1 MDFIGFDLGKVAG
14 QVCIIT
20 QDGELIER
28 RIKTDREHISELL
41 AQRVPARVV
50 IESSTESEWVARY
63 LEEIGLEVVV
73 ADPNFSPMY
82 ATRSRKVKTDKRDAR
97 TLAEAC
103 RLGAYRPAH
112 RTSDRRRHVRAQL
125 AVREA
130 MVRTRSRYISLIS
143 ALLRRDGLRIRNSG
157 YTPTFLK
164 RLAGLEL
171 PAALSEEIAPLLT
184 LLRSLNEQIKR
195 AGEKLAHLAEGDEVV
210 ARLRTVPGVGVVTA
224 TSFVSTLDNAARFA
238 GAKEARAYLGLVPS
252 ERSSGERQQRG
263 HISKAG
269 PGRAR
274 HMLVEAA
281 WCILRR
287 RNATNASLHDWAA
300 DIAARRGSRVAVV
313 ALARKL
319 AGVLFAMWRDSTA
332 FAASPPQPGDVA
344 VATAA

>member
-1 MDFIGFDLGKVAG
+1 MDFIGFDLGKVSS

-41 AQRVPARVV
+41 GSRPTSRIL
-50 IESSTESEWVARY
+50 IESGTESEWVARF
-63 LEEIGLEVVV
+63 LEALGHEVVV
-73 ADPNFSPMY
+73 ADPNFAAMY

-112 RTSDRRRHVRAQL
+112 RTSDTQRHVRAQL

-130 MVRTRSRYISLIS
+130 MVRTRSRYISLVS
-143 ALLRRDGLRIRNSG
+143 TLLRRDGLRIHNSG

-164 RLAGLEL
+164 RLAQLEL
-171 PAALSEEIAPLLT
+171 SDSLRAEIAPLMV
-184 LLRSLNEQIKR
+184 LLQSLNEQIKQ
-195 AGEKLAHLAEGDEVV
+195 ADQQLAALAEGDEVL
-210 ARLRTVPGVGVVTA
+210 ARLRTVPGVGVITA
-224 TSFVSTLDNAARFA
+224 TSFVSTLDDAGRF
-238 GAKEARAYLGLVPS
+238 GCAKQARAYLGLVPS

-281 WCILRR
+281 WTILRR
-287 RNATNASLHDWAA
+287 RSATNAALHEWAA
-300 DIAARRGSRVAVV
+300 GIAARRGSRVAVI

-319 AGVLFAMWRDSTA
+319 AGILYAIWRDSTRFVA
-332 FAASPPQPGDVA
+332 QALKAEREAA
-344 VATAA
+344 

>member
-1 MDFIGFDLGKVAG
+1 
-14 QVCIIT
+14 
-20 QDGELIER
+20 
-28 RIKTDREHISELL
+28 
-41 AQRVPARVV
+41 
-50 IESSTESEWVARY
+50 
-63 LEEIGLEVVV
+63 VV

-112 RTSDRRRHVRAQL
+112 RTSDRQRHVRAQL
-125 AVREA
+125 AAREA

-143 ALLRRDGLRIRNSG
+143 ALLRRDWLRIRNGG
-157 YTPTFLK
+157 YAPSFLK

-171 PAALSEEIAPLLT
+171 PAALHEEVAPLLV
-184 LLRSLNEQIKR
+184 LLQSLNEQIKQ
-195 AGEKLAHLAEGDEVV
+195 ADEKLVRLAEGDELV

-224 TSFVSTLDNAARFA
+224 TSFVSTLDDASRFA

-263 HISKAG
+263 HISKAE

-287 RNATNASLHDWAA
+287 KNAANASLHDWAA
-300 DIAARRGSRVAVV
+300 GIAARRGSRVAVV

-319 AGVLFAMWRDSTA
+319 AGVLFAMWWDSTV
-332 FAASPPQPGDVA
+332 FAAGPPRHDEVVVA
-344 VATAA
+344 AAA

>member
-1 MDFIGFDLGKVAG
+1 MDFIGFDLGKVAS

-20 QDGELIER
+20 EDGELIER
-28 RIKTDREHISELL
+28 RLKTDREHISELL
-41 AQRVPARVV
+41 GKRSPARVL

-63 LEEIGLEVVV
+63 LEELGLEVVV
-73 ADPNFSPMY
+73 ADPNFAAMY

-112 RTSDRRRHVRAQL
+112 RTSDRQRHVRAQL

-143 ALLRRDGLRIRNSG
+143 TLLRRDGLRIHNSG

-164 RLAGLEL
+164 RLARLEL
-171 PAALSEEIAPLLT
+171 SASLREEIAPLV
-184 LLRSLNEQIKR
+184 LLLQSLNEQIKQADLRLR
-195 AGEKLAHLAEGDEVV
+195 ALAEGDEVL

-224 TSFVSTLDNAARFA
+224 TSFVSTLDAAARFG
-238 GAKEARAYLGLVPS
+238 GAKQARAYLGLVPS
-252 ERSSGERQQRG
+252 ESSSGERQKRG

-281 WCILRR
+281 WTILRR
-287 RNATNASLHDWAA
+287 RSAANAALHDWVAA
-300 DIAARRGSRVAVV
+300 IAARRGSRVAVV

-319 AGVLFAMWRDSTA
+319 AGILFAMWRDSTC
-332 FAASPPQPGDVA
+332 FAAASLRPRQ
-344 VATAA
+344 AAAAAA

>member
-1 MDFIGFDLGKVAG
+1 
-14 QVCIIT
+14 
-20 QDGELIER
+20 
-28 RIKTDREHISELL
+28 
-41 AQRVPARVV
+41 
-50 IESSTESEWVARY
+50 
-63 LEEIGLEVVV
+63 VV
-73 ADPNFSPMY
+73 ADPNFAAMY

-112 RTSDRRRHVRAQL
+112 RTSGRQRHVRAQL

-171 PAALSEEIAPLLT
+171 PAALREAIAPLLV
-184 LLRSLNEQIKR
+184 LLQSLNEQIKR
-195 AGEKLAHLAEGDEVV
+195 ADETLARLAESDEVV

-224 TSFVSTLDNAARFA
+224 TSFVSTLDDASCFA

-281 WCILRR
+281 WCILRLK
-287 RNATNASLHDWAA
+287 NAANASLHDWAA
-300 DIAARRGSRVAVV
+300 GIAARRGSRVAVV

-319 AGVLFAMWRDSTA
+319 AGVLFAMWRDSTV